1 MREIMFRGKRLD
13 NGRWVRGLP
22 FAVHSGLKIEG
33 IETWDG
39 ERHLV
44 DTKTVG
50 QYTGMVDKNGT
61 KIFEG
66 DVVRTKY
73 GRLCVV
79 VWFSSNGCIGW
90 DLMPVDTVEN
100 CVHTKAPD
108 AYDVFKKDNLEVI
121 GNIHDNPEFEVRN
134 EV

>member
-1 MREIMFRGKRLD
+1 MRDIMFRGRKSNSD
-13 NGRWVRGLP
+13 RWIYGFP
-22 FAVHSGLKIEG
+22 FAVYSGLKIEG

-50 QYTGMVDKNGT
+50 QWTGMRDKNNT

-66 DVVRTKY
+66 DIVKTKY

-79 VWFSSNGCIGW
+79 TWFYSNTYIGW
-90 DLMPVDTVEN
+90 DLKPVDTPDN
-100 CVHTKAPD
+100 IIHTRAPD
-108 AYDVFKKDNLEVI
+108 DWDVYAKDNLEVV
-121 GNIHDNPEFEVRN
+121 GNIHDNPETRY
-134 EV
+134 

>member
-22 FAVHSGLKIEG
+22 FAVHAGLKIEG

-39 ERHLV
+39 ERHIV
-44 DTKTVG
+44 DTETVG
-50 QYTGMVDKNGT
+50 QWTGMVDDHNT
-61 KIFEG
+61 KIYEG
-66 DVVRTKY
+66 DIVKTKY

-79 VWFSSNGCIGW
+79 VWFSSNACIGW
-90 DLMPVDTVEN
+90 DLKPVDTIEN

-108 AYDVFKKDNLEVI
+108 GYDVFKKDNLEVV
-121 GNIHDNPEFEVRN
+121 GNIHDNPETRY
-134 EV
+134 